1 MGASC
6 LLIHG
11 FTGTP
16 HELSTL
22 TELLRL
28 RGHDVITPVLAGHGG
43 SRQDMDRVSWMDW
56 IHSVEVVFL
65 EQVQQHGPMHLVGF
79 SMGGLIAAYLTSKYP
94 DKVVTLTT
102 LSAPIYMINPKQL
115 IRTIAEAI
123 QKSMRPQPQGRSK
136 DVARYL
142 GKVRNT
148 PFRSLAH
155 LRRLVQ
161 TVRPVFAKIDV
172 PLLVLQGKADD
183 LVEPSSAQYIY
194 DHAPSAD
201 KHLQFF
207 QHSGH
212 MICLDREAELVCGL
226 VVKFIEDRDPSL
238 FST

>member
-1 MGASC
+1 MGATC

-22 TELLRL
+22 TALLKQ
-28 RGHDVITPVLAGHGG
+28 RGHLAVTPMLAGHGG

-65 EQVQQHGPMHLVGF
+65 EQVKQHGKVHLVGF

-94 DKVVTLTT
+94 DKVVTLTM
-102 LSAPIYMINPKQL
+102 LSAPIYMINPKQ
-115 IRTIAEAI
+115 IFKTIAEAI
-123 QKSMRPQPQGRSK
+123 QKSMRAERRSE

-142 GKVRNT
+142 GKVRST
-148 PFRSLAH
+148 PVRSLAH

-161 TVRPVFAKIDV
+161 TVRPIIGKLEA
-172 PLLVLQGKADD
+172 PLLVVQGQLDD

-194 DHAPSAD
+194 DHARSRD
-201 KHLQFF
+201 KQLHFF
-207 QHSGH
+207 AKSGH
-212 MICLDREAELVCGL
+212 MICLDREAEQVCQLVL
-226 VVKFIEDRDPSL
+226 KFIEDRDPSL

>member
-16 HELSTL
+16 HELSPL
-22 TELLRL
+22 TDLLEQ
-28 RGHDVITPVLAGHGG
+28 RGHHVVTPVLAGHGG
-43 SRQDMDRVSWMDW
+43 SRQDMDRVSWIDW
-56 IHSVEVVFL
+56 IHSAEIVFL
-65 EQVQQHGPMHLVGF
+65 EQVKQHGPLHLVGF

-102 LSAPIYMINPKQL
+102 LSAPIYMINPKQ
-115 IRTIAEAI
+115 IFKSIAEAI
-123 QKSMRPQPQGRSK
+123 QKSMRAQGRSE
-136 DVARYL
+136 DMTRYL

-161 TVRPVFAKIDV
+161 TVRPIFDKLEV
-172 PLLVLQGKADD
+172 PLLVAQGNLDD
-183 LVEPSSAQYIY
+183 LVEPSSAQYIF
-194 DHAPSAD
+194 DHARSTD
-201 KHLQFF
+201 KQLHFF
-207 QHSGH
+207 SQSGH
-212 MICLDREAELVCGL
+212 MICHDCETEQVCQLVT
-226 VVKFIEDRDPSL
+226 KFIEDHDQSL